1 MKRELIFLRA
11 FAVATVIGMV
21 AITSLAFKETG
32 NKKFSEI
39 DVERINIVEKD
50 GTVKMVITNIE
61 KFPNGKDKINGRPY
75 Q

>member
-32 NKKFSEI
+32 NKSLA
-39 DVERINIVEKD
+39 RL
-50 GTVKMVITNIE
+50 M
-61 KFPNGKDKINGRPY
+61 
-75 Q
+75 